1 MFADRT
7 LLILG
12 AGASFE
18 VGLPLGEALKRDI
31 SDALR
36 VSSDTSQYP
45 QLVVSNGPIQEA
57 ITYAAA
63 EYQPEGKARWQMV
76 QTCSQ
81 ISAALPLAR
90 SIDNYLH
97 SHRNSEFFDLCGK
110 LGIVRCILAAE
121 GNSKMALEKDSFD
134 NPRLDFGNLNGTW
147 YNRFAG
153 LLFES
158 DYDEFLRRLANLD
171 VITFNYD
178 RCFEHFMY
186 HAIQTYYG
194 VTPGDAAK
202 VVISMAIYHPYGT
215 VGNLPWMGGGATAD
229 FGANV
234 PGNSLLPLA
243 ASIKTYTE
251 GVDRESSEI
260 QAIHTAVRRA
270 RTVVFLGFG
279 YIPLNMQ
286 LLKPS
291 DNPQHPDNSKK
302 KNYYGTVKGLSK
314 EDMRIVTHDVRT
326 LVQTGFVE
334 SRLDNNELT
343 CAKLF
348 TEYAFSLGAS

>member
-12 AGASFE
+12 AGASYE
-18 VGLPLGEALKRDI
+18 VGLPLGDALKRDI
-31 SDALR
+31 SNALL
-36 VSSDTSQYP
+36 VYSDSP
-45 QLVVSNGPIQEA
+45 LQLIERGVADGAINEA
-57 ITYAAA
+57 LYATGNDRS
-63 EYQPEGKARWQMV
+63 ELLKACER
-76 QTCSQ
+76 

-97 SHRNSEFFDLCGK
+97 SHRKSEFFELCGK

-121 GNSKMALEKDSFD
+121 GNSRMALKTDSSGYPF
-134 NPRLDFGNLNGTW
+134 NFGSLSDSW
-147 YNRFAG
+147 YNRFAS

-158 DYDEFLRRLANLD
+158 DFDEFQRRLTNLD

-194 VTPGDAAK
+194 VSPEEAAD
-202 VVISMAIYHPYGT
+202 VVKSMSIYHPYGT
-215 VGNLPWMGGGATAD
+215 VGNLPWMGGVAFAD
-229 FGANV
+229 FGADM
-234 PGNSLLPLA
+234 PGSALLSLA
-243 ASIKTYTE
+243 GNIKTYTE

-270 RTVVFLGFG
+270 RTVVILGFG

-286 LLKPS
+286 LLKPT
-291 DNPQHPDNSKK
+291 DNPEHPDNSKRK
-302 KNYYGTVKGLSK
+302 TYYGTVKGLSR
-314 EDMRIVTHDVRT
+314 EDMRIVTHDVRA
-326 LVQTGFVE
+326 LVQTGFIE
-334 SRLDNNELT
+334 SKLDNNELT

-348 TEYAFSLGAS
+348 NEYAFSLGAS